1 MDIKKFE
8 RAKEIE
14 KMDLAMGEIRTCIS
28 NGSIHIISKKNN
40 VSLTPKVIEVPET
53 VANVIYDALYRYQ
66 EELEK
71 EFEEL

>member
-8 RAKEIE
+8 RAKEIKE
-14 KMDLAMGEIRTCIS
+14 MDLAMGLIRDYIGKGRVHVVSDPYCM
-28 NGSIHIISKKNN
+28 NEKSKP
-40 VSLTPKVIEVPET
+40 VEVTEP
-53 VANVIYDALYRYQ
+53 VANVIYDALYKYQ